1 MTITYAQA
9 FGAGGGAAAGGWSTA
24 ITSSRSIT
32 FTEAGTVVLS
42 VVGAGGGG
50 AANDGGI
57 GAASGGNSAPWG
69 RKKFSVVP
77 GDVLVVTLAAGGSKA
92 ASIGT
97 AGSQGGTT
105 TVKLNGVTILT
116 VQGGEGGVY
125 VAGAGPAQPISPA
138 ATVTGAD
145 YWVPGVRAGSA
156 SGGSTSESGGAAVDV
171 LGNGLGKSP
180 NSTSYAGVGGSVGT
194 DSGGVSLAWLAL
206 TDFGISITDPSQ
218 ANASVG
224 APGRGADDTVLAGAF
239 GGGST
244 NDSYRATAGIGAG
257 GGAGSSVAV
266 GTGGCGPGGKAYAYL
281 CFAPEA

>member
-1 MTITYAQA
+1 MNYAA
-9 FGAGGGAAAGGWSTA
+9 LFGSAGGGAAAGGWSTA
-24 ITSSRSIT
+24 ITASKSIT
-32 FTEAGTVVLS
+32 FTARGTVVLS
-42 VVGAGGGG
+42 TVGAGGGG
-50 AANDGGI
+50 AANVGGS

-92 ASIGT
+92 ASSGQ

-156 SGGSTSESGGAAVDV
+156 SGGDSQSGGAAVDV

-180 NSTSYAGVGGSVGT
+180 NSTSYVGVGGSVGT

-224 APGRGADDTVLAGAF
+224 APGRGADGTVLAGAF